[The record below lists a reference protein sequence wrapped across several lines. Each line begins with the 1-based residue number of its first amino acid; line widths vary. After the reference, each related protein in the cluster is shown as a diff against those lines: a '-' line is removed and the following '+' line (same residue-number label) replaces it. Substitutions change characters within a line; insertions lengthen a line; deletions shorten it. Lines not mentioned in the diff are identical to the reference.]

1 MKTRILFSLMTLI
14 FLISC
19 SPQENATVETP
30 IPELLQRPEALQYGK
45 EWDEVQNQYA
55 AYKNNIRQHQ
65 KVAESYLN
73 LAALFTTEAR
83 ITGEHG
89 HYYQAALKMVDRGLA
104 ETGLT
109 KDLQFL
115 GLATKAGV
123 LMSQHEFQKAL
134 VTAEEAIRIN
144 DHNAMIYGILVDAH
158 VELGQYPEAIE
169 AADKMVS
176 IRPDLRSYSRV
187 SYIRELIGRHDG
199 AIDAMQLAVDAGAP
213 GSEEKAWAQL
223 QLAGLYERKGDRAA
237 ALAIS
242 RAIVEERPEYPFA
255 LANIGRLEILD
266 GDTTAGVAMLEKAC
280 TIIPEVS
287 FFVELAKYHKAAGHI
302 EAADALR
309 MKILAMIDDDI
320 RSGHKMDLELGHV
333 YADLFGDYSKAIS
346 YIEKEYQLRPSNVV
360 VNRALAD
367 VYEKAGD
374 HAKALFHQQKAN
386 WTELQDGEVKTSER
400 PYAALQ

>member
-1 MKTRILFSLMTLI
+1 MSYAQLIQEAIVNTPDGEKVFCGPVDDPFFVDLGGVFDLGNLPRANGNYRDGLSRYNCHTIAIKVPIALIL
-14 FLISC
+14 
-19 SPQENATVETP
+19 
-30 IPELLQRPEALQYGK
+30 K
-45 EWDEVQNQYA
+45 
-55 AYKNNIRQHQ
+55 
-65 KVAESYLN
+65 
-73 LAALFTTEAR
+73 
-83 ITGEHG
+83 
-89 HYYQAALKMVDRGLA
+89 
-104 ETGLT
+104 
-109 KDLQFL
+109 
-115 GLATKAGV
+115 TKAGV

-144 DHNAMIYGILVDAH
+144 DHNAMNYGILVDAH

-266 GDTTAGVAMLEKAC
+266 GDTTAGVAMIEKAC